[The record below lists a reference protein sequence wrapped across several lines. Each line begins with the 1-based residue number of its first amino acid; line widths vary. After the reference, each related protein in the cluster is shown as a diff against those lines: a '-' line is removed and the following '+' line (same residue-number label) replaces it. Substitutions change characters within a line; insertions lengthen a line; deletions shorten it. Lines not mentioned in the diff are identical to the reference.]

1 MRVRTLPGLRLSSS
15 VTDLLRAAI
24 RRAGARPR
32 VGASVVGIVAFARVI
47 SCGSTLGVV
56 WQAW

>member
-1 MRVRTLPGLRLSSS
+1 MRTLPGLRLSSS
-15 VTDLLRAAI
+15 VTDLLHAAI
-24 RRAGARPR
+24 RRAGPR
-32 VGASVVGIVAFARVI
+32 SHVGASVVGSAAFALVI